1 MTKVVLTVQIGNKQ
15 EIQEAMSLLVAMEN
29 MEGTALNEDPVIEA
43 APEPSAAPEAPSTPE
58 PPAIDPPEV
67 LDASSMGSPMDLS
80 LGLDTA
86 GNPWVKGI
94 HTEAK
99 TTNKDGTWKFARGID
114 REAAVEELKSYKL
127 EAEEATSS
135 EPLAPAP
142 TAPEP
147 PAVPEAPAA
156 PTAPEPPA
164 VPEAPAAPT
173 APEPPAAPTA
183 DTEAPI
189 VDFPGLMIKVVAATK
204 TGKIDHAQIDELA
217 KSLGHGGLVHM
228 NKKPAEDIQALVALI
243 DSHIAA
249 APQA

>member
-164 VPEAPAAPT
+164 
-173 APEPPAAPTA
+173 APTA